1 MLKAPWAGWN
11 HNCLMPAGSSWTC
24 WKEEVWNISMVHEA
38 GNWKRIPTS
47 CFQMKQETGSGFQ
60 LPASKMIG
68 MEARPWASTNLNPE
82 RRGGLSLLKRS
93 SCQDPRQN
101 RVKRPHGSCG
111 SNLGN
116 VSSRP
121 LPAPMGRCP
130 NVRLPRWEDR
140 LSLSPRRGPSS
151 ATREGDWFPTSHSR
165 TLEQTCAMVV
175 LWFVGRNTRV
185 LPSYGTE
192 KSGELRH
199 YCEGKDK
206 ASL

>member
-101 RVKRPHGSCG
+101 RVKKATWFMWIKPGKCF
-111 SNLGN
+111 
-116 VSSRP
+116 VSSPAGPNGSVPKCPAAAARRQAVPVPSPGP
-121 LPAPMGRCP
+121 LVC
-130 NVRLPRWEDR
+130 N
-140 LSLSPRRGPSS
+140 
-151 ATREGDWFPTSHSR
+151 
-165 TLEQTCAMVV
+165 
-175 LWFVGRNTRV
+175 
-185 LPSYGTE
+185 
-192 KSGELRH
+192 
-199 YCEGKDK
+199 
-206 ASL
+206 